1 MLEAYHCLQ
10 TSLRRRRNLTSAAG
24 MSNVEASRRSLGF
37 GFWAPN
43 GLNVVCFEFPLRWQ
57 IDNGFFNRPI
67 IAGTQILLHRL
78 RPVAYKDF
86 GSSSQTDLTR
96 GFSFDGGT
104 GYGNQTILIQGQF
117 IQHLS
122 GCITLVITI
131 DNGIMQI

>member
-86 GSSSQTDLTR
+86 GSSSQTDLVSTVAQATAIEPYLYR
-96 GFSFDGGT
+96 DS
-104 GYGNQTILIQGQF
+104 
-117 IQHLS
+117 LS
-122 GCITLVITI
+122 STCLVVLH
-131 DNGIMQI
+131 

>member
-1 MLEAYHCLQ
+1 MMA
-10 TSLRRRRNLTSAAG
+10 
-24 MSNVEASRRSLGF
+24 
-37 GFWAPN
+37 
-43 GLNVVCFEFPLRWQ
+43 
-57 IDNGFFNRPI
+57 NRQWLFQWPI
-67 IAGTQILLHRL
+67 IARTQILVHRL

-122 GCITLVITI
+122 GCITSVITI